1 MAKMKPT
8 GLEPTYLREM
18 FEVVDGVLYWRADR
32 PLSHFP
38 VGGEGAR
45 ANWRAR
51 FAGKPA
57 GSREGDR
64 LRVRINGVI
73 YNVQD
78 IAAEIGTT
86 SDGLPSGYGTT
97 DGGPLAQALFKA
109 SMETRRS
116 LEDLS
121 VLNKDSD
128 PYRIDTDG
136 KREAGR
142 WFADQ
147 VARFVAPDRRIH
159 VRGVFYAVVSAG
171 DVMRPDGS
179 LFINDTKNEAWLGD
193 AASYARWLGYVD
205 FERIVDAKNAEPVVR
220 PAPEIEDPAP
230 RVMSYGLEID
240 ELDADTLTIEAGLT
254 GFAPRQPYRLTI
266 FGEKTSL
273 EDVLGPLAEE
283 FGADLYLTGGQIS
296 DTLMHRMAKDAD
308 DDGRPLVVFTF
319 SDCDPAGYWDMP
331 TAIGRKLQALRD
343 LKFPELEFTVVHAA
357 LSPDQARGLGLP
369 SSPLKEGEKRGVL
382 WQETYGLEQ
391 TEIDALATLQPDVLE
406 RLAREA
412 VGPYFDPGLALR
424 VSEARDTWLA
434 SAQNEIEAQIDDDAL
449 DALKTRAQAAI
460 EELHSV
466 NAELDAM
473 RDQVEIGEPVPDLPE
488 ADMDALHDAQ
498 DERRDAV
505 LIDSDM
511 DYVEGTDRLRA
522 HNELAAR
529 QEASKARKIGK
540 AGR

>member
-1 MAKMKPT
+1 M
-8 GLEPTYLREM
+8 
-18 FEVVDGVLYWRADR
+18 WRAK
-32 PLSHFP
+32 F
-38 VGGEGAR
+38 GGKR
-45 ANWRAR
+45 AGCYEEAN
-51 FAGKPA
+51 G
-57 GSREGDR
+57 R
-64 LRVRINGVI
+64 LRVRIDGRNHSAQSI
-73 YNVQD
+73 
-78 IAAEIGTT
+78 IAEIGET
-86 SDGLPSGYGTT
+86 SDGLFGTT

-142 WFADQ
+142 WFAEQ
-147 VARFVAPDRRIH
+147 VARFVATDKRIH

-171 DVMRPDGS
+171 DVTRPDGTP
-179 LFINDTKNEAWLGD
+179 FINNGPNEAWLGD
-193 AASYARWLGYVD
+193 AARYARWLGYID
-205 FERIVDAKNAEPVVR
+205 FERLVDAKNDEPVMR
-220 PAPEIEDPAP
+220 PAPEIEDPTP
-230 RVMSYGLEID
+230 LVLSYELEID
-240 ELDADTLTIEAGLT
+240 ELDPDDLRVEAGLS
-254 GFAPRQPYRLTI
+254 GFHARQPYRLVV

-283 FGADLYLTGGQIS
+283 FGTDLYLTGGQIS
-296 DTLMHRMAKDAD
+296 DTLIHRMAKDAVE
-308 DDGRPLVVFTF
+308 DGRPLVVLTF

-343 LKFPELEFTVVHAA
+343 LKFPELEFTVVHAS
-357 LSPDQARGLGLP
+357 LSPDQALTLDLP

-412 VGPYFDPGLALR
+412 IAPYYDSDLAAA
-424 VSEARDTWLA
+424 VEANREAWLA
-434 SAQNEIEAQIDDDAL
+434 KAQNEIDAQIDDDAL
-449 DALKTRAQAAI
+449 DALKDRARAPI
-460 EELHSV
+460 EELRSV

-473 RDQVEIGEPVPDLPE
+473 RDEVEISEPVPDLPE
-488 ADMDALHDAQ
+488 ADMEALHDAQ
-498 DERRDAV
+498 DGRHDAV
-505 LIDSDM
+505 LIDSHM
-511 DYVEGTDRLRA
+511 DYVEGTDRLRE

-529 QEASKARKIGK
+529 QEASKARRMGK